1 MKIIDLHTH
10 CNSDSIYDCPEIEIH
25 KRNFD
30 FLMDEYARL
39 GIGVGGFSYYSAVLS
54 DKEIFESNERLSE
67 QAKEDERVY
76 SWLVLDPRQE
86 KLFAQIREHIRDKK
100 VLGIKIHSVCHEYDI
115 NEYADKI
122 FSFANEL
129 GCLVLMHPDK
139 ILDMIQY
146 ADKYPNMKLIIAHLG
161 SLEHI
166 EAIKC
171 AKHGNIYTDTSGGA
185 SNLNNVV
192 EYAVE
197 KVGSEKIFFGTDNYS
212 CAFQVGRIQ
221 YANISNK
228 DKENIFYNNAKACF
242 KKQFL
247 NI

>member
-10 CNSDSIYDCPEIEIH
+10 CNSNSIYDCPEMEID
-25 KRNFD
+25 KRNFT

-76 SWLVLDPRQE
+76 PWLVLDPRQE
-86 KLFAQIREHIRDKK
+86 KLFAQIREHIHDKK

-129 GCLVLMHPDK
+129 GCFVLMHPDK
-139 ILDMIQY
+139 ILDMVQY

-161 SLEHI
+161 SVEHV
-166 EAIKC
+166 EAIER

-197 KVGSEKIFFGTDNYS
+197 KVGSKKIFFGTDNYS

-221 YANISNK
+221 YANIGEK
-228 DKENIFYNNAKACF
+228 DKENIFYNNAKMHF
-242 KKQFL
+242 VKQFK